1 MIYSIKT
8 NKSYCRINIPEPDIS
23 NANLIDIWFYL
34 CKINA
39 FTRVYYIFMKKKKIN
54 ILTLAQ
60 FFVFYTLYIPFKLL
74 KLAYYF
80 LTSKNN
86 FRTSLIFLT
95 LDSYNRIRDLQIEV
109 LNKKVY
115 LNCNNLTKLSKLII
129 KNNSLID
136 RQTFCRGMQKL
147 QNASR
152 DFSRKEE
159 AYGRLEVELRMIYDE
174 NDRPYSKVPHYTVVE
189 NNTSLHAT
197 SNVRNLNLF
206 SSNQRIDGIIPSLV
220 RAGAIEPGS
229 VITKGVS
236 RIKTIP
242 NKSLWVPTSEL
253 NVIKANHEEF
263 AVDNNI
269 RNYQKEKEETYIEI
283 LGEDFKFGKKI
294 NGDLLRGLRYNEF
307 ARDLNNADSTRLENE
322 YDEIYRELRENRNE
336 I

>member
-1 MIYSIKT
+1 
-8 NKSYCRINIPEPDIS
+8 
-23 NANLIDIWFYL
+23 
-34 CKINA
+34 
-39 FTRVYYIFMKKKKIN
+39 MKKKKIN
-54 ILTLAQ
+54 IFTLIQ
-60 FFVFYTLYIPFKLL
+60 FFIFYILYIPFKLL
-74 KLAYYF
+74 KLACYF
-80 LTSKNN
+80 VTSKNN

-174 NDRPYSKVPHYTVVE
+174 NDRPYSNLPHYTVVE

-197 SNVRNLNLF
+197 SNVRNLSLF

-220 RAGAIEPGS
+220 KAGAIEPGS

-236 RIKTIP
+236 RIKTMP
-242 NKSLWVPTSEL
+242 NRCLWVPASEL
-253 NVIKANHEEF
+253 NVIKSNHEEF
-263 AVDNNI
+263 AVDDNI
-269 RNYQKEKEETYIEI
+269 RNYQKEKEETFIEI
-283 LGEDFKFGKKI
+283 LEENFKFGKNI

-307 ARDLNNADSTRLENE
+307 TRDLNIADYIRLENE
-322 YDEIYRELRENRNE
+322 YDEIYKELRGNRDE